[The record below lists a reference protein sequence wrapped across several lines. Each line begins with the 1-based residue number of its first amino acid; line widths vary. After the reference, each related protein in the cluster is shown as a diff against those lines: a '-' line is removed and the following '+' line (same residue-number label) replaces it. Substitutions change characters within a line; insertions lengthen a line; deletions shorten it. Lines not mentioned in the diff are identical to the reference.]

1 MYLTIKQHDAFR
13 TLLMGF
19 EIPFRK
25 YIADVIISSYQND
38 NVFDLAMRRK
48 MALLQPTSPDFIKNN
63 LPKACNG
70 NKLKSAYLKFQT
82 ATTSTDEI
90 VIEDVEIPMVGALN
104 LVTFALTESFGDLYS
119 LFGSYYSFCDLAE
132 KYRYARNKLDHP
144 GSRTLE
150 DTHLTPV
157 LTFVKEICLFLDD
170 SCFLQKNKS
179 QLIAEI
185 TALQQR
191 RLTIPVSIHNFPDMP
206 FSDSR
211 IVCRD
216 GEIQLIKN
224 FIYGKPDDLRKQHS
238 CCIYGYGGVGKTA
251 LVLEVLKQVV
261 IDIQD
266 GTTINDYSPKYIL
279 FFSAKRRKLSLSA
292 ETGRFIEQPMKSHFE
307 TASELKELI
316 LESLGLDSLRKY
328 HEDGLIVIDNLET
341 LPIAE
346 RDSVKVFV
354 ETQTPSEMQFIL
366 TSRNSEEYE
375 VSNKLAGFDHEN
387 GKLFINLYCEE
398 NVLELHL
405 TDTEKEELINLAK
418 GNTLVLVLSMRRL
431 SANLSSFNSLKTDFN
446 SSNAWR
452 ALRSSLAKTPINA
465 YEVIA
470 EYMYK
475 DTFEHIESS
484 FAEHV
489 ELFYKVLKVFA
500 IIQNESTD
508 ISTLCFITNE
518 SFPDVEAVVDIL
530 CSFLILEKNDTL
542 YTINGFAEKYI
553 IGRFL
558 PDTETYNRLSR
569 EIISRQTQVK
579 DSLKKLNEDINS
591 RPNLAR
597 IIRDWLIITD
607 VDRITAAEMYNLY
620 GEVNNVCNNY
630 SRFKF
635 EYTFDEF
642 IKKCDESE
650 KVTAHPYIKFQKAR
664 ILQLIDHS
672 NILETKHKDSII
684 KSFNDAVYSI
694 KMITQYVGIQ
704 QTKTYA
710 SLLWLYG
717 QYLFEC
723 KDITTAMRYLENSK
737 SSFEELGYTD
747 QQYYQCSTLLGTVY
761 LDYYLQDRSN
771 RLTYLRR
778 ARSISRMLSD
788 NWYELKR
795 ARVFAG
801 QLRDRLKSYGEY

>member
-251 LVLEVLKQVV
+251 LVLEVLKHEGNCHYPQKQGV
-261 IDIQD
+261 
-266 GTTINDYSPKYIL
+266 L
-279 FFSAKRRKLSLSA
+279 LSN
-292 ETGRFIEQPMKSHFE
+292 P
-307 TASELKELI
+307 
-316 LESLGLDSLRKY
+316 
-328 HEDGLIVIDNLET
+328 
-341 LPIAE
+341 
-346 RDSVKVFV
+346 
-354 ETQTPSEMQFIL
+354 
-366 TSRNSEEYE
+366 
-375 VSNKLAGFDHEN
+375 
-387 GKLFINLYCEE
+387 
-398 NVLELHL
+398 
-405 TDTEKEELINLAK
+405 
-418 GNTLVLVLSMRRL
+418 
-431 SANLSSFNSLKTDFN
+431 
-446 SSNAWR
+446 
-452 ALRSSLAKTPINA
+452 
-465 YEVIA
+465 
-470 EYMYK
+470 
-475 DTFEHIESS
+475 
-484 FAEHV
+484 
-489 ELFYKVLKVFA
+489 
-500 IIQNESTD
+500 
-508 ISTLCFITNE
+508 
-518 SFPDVEAVVDIL
+518 
-530 CSFLILEKNDTL
+530 
-542 YTINGFAEKYI
+542 
-553 IGRFL
+553 
-558 PDTETYNRLSR
+558 
-569 EIISRQTQVK
+569 
-579 DSLKKLNEDINS
+579 
-591 RPNLAR
+591 
-597 IIRDWLIITD
+597 
-607 VDRITAAEMYNLY
+607 
-620 GEVNNVCNNY
+620 
-630 SRFKF
+630 
-635 EYTFDEF
+635 
-642 IKKCDESE
+642 
-650 KVTAHPYIKFQKAR
+650 
-664 ILQLIDHS
+664 
-672 NILETKHKDSII
+672 
-684 KSFNDAVYSI
+684 
-694 KMITQYVGIQ
+694 
-704 QTKTYA
+704 
-710 SLLWLYG
+710 
-717 QYLFEC
+717 
-723 KDITTAMRYLENSK
+723 
-737 SSFEELGYTD
+737 
-747 QQYYQCSTLLGTVY
+747 
-761 LDYYLQDRSN
+761 
-771 RLTYLRR
+771 
-778 ARSISRMLSD
+778 
-788 NWYELKR
+788 
-795 ARVFAG
+795 
-801 QLRDRLKSYGEY
+801 

>member
-1 MYLTIKQHDAFR
+1 M
-13 TLLMGF
+13 
-19 EIPFRK
+19 
-25 YIADVIISSYQND
+25 
-38 NVFDLAMRRK
+38 
-48 MALLQPTSPDFIKNN
+48 
-63 LPKACNG
+63 
-70 NKLKSAYLKFQT
+70 
-82 ATTSTDEI
+82 
-90 VIEDVEIPMVGALN
+90 
-104 LVTFALTESFGDLYS
+104 
-119 LFGSYYSFCDLAE
+119 
-132 KYRYARNKLDHP
+132 
-144 GSRTLE
+144 E

-405 TDTEKEELINLAK
+405 TDTEKEELINL
-418 GNTLVLVLSMRRL
+418 V
-431 SANLSSFNSLKTDFN
+431 
-446 SSNAWR
+446 
-452 ALRSSLAKTPINA
+452 
-465 YEVIA
+465 
-470 EYMYK
+470 
-475 DTFEHIESS
+475 
-484 FAEHV
+484 
-489 ELFYKVLKVFA
+489 
-500 IIQNESTD
+500 
-508 ISTLCFITNE
+508 
-518 SFPDVEAVVDIL
+518 
-530 CSFLILEKNDTL
+530 
-542 YTINGFAEKYI
+542 
-553 IGRFL
+553 
-558 PDTETYNRLSR
+558 
-569 EIISRQTQVK
+569 
-579 DSLKKLNEDINS
+579 
-591 RPNLAR
+591 
-597 IIRDWLIITD
+597 
-607 VDRITAAEMYNLY
+607 
-620 GEVNNVCNNY
+620 
-630 SRFKF
+630 
-635 EYTFDEF
+635 
-642 IKKCDESE
+642 
-650 KVTAHPYIKFQKAR
+650 
-664 ILQLIDHS
+664 
-672 NILETKHKDSII
+672 
-684 KSFNDAVYSI
+684 
-694 KMITQYVGIQ
+694 
-704 QTKTYA
+704 
-710 SLLWLYG
+710 
-717 QYLFEC
+717 
-723 KDITTAMRYLENSK
+723 
-737 SSFEELGYTD
+737 
-747 QQYYQCSTLLGTVY
+747 
-761 LDYYLQDRSN
+761 
-771 RLTYLRR
+771 
-778 ARSISRMLSD
+778 
-788 NWYELKR
+788 
-795 ARVFAG
+795 
-801 QLRDRLKSYGEY
+801 